1 MTVDHSST
9 SQAGHFE
16 HWANVYTSHK
26 AFSHPSELHG
36 GLCGRLAA
44 GARMPQSEWLQT
56 VCEQMGLPP
65 SAAQEDADLAE
76 FMNAAYDQAL
86 AQLKA
91 ADMSFQPL
99 LPDDDYSLDQRVQA
113 LSAWVRGFLE
123 GMALGARE
131 ALGEAPPEIR
141 ELIEDMVAISQVSDE
156 TEEDSEDGEY
166 QFNEIV
172 EYVRLGALAVYTEF
186 NPPETAGDSG
196 QPLKK
201 TLH

>member
-1 MTVDHSST
+1 MTSDQSST
-9 SQAGHFE
+9 RHAGQFE
-16 HWANVYTSHK
+16 NWANVYTSHK

-36 GLCGRLAA
+36 GLCGRLAV
-44 GARMPQSEWLQT
+44 GARMPESEWLQV
-56 VCEQMGLPP
+56 VCEQMGLAP
-65 SAAQEDADLAE
+65 SAAREDADLSD
-76 FMNAAYDQAL
+76 FMGAAYDQAL

-123 GMALGARE
+123 GMAVGARE

-141 ELIEDMVAISQVSDE
+141 ELIEDMVAISQVSEDA
-156 TEEDSEDGEY
+156 EEDSEDGEY

-186 NPPETAGDSG
+186 NPPESAADRD
-196 QPLKK
+196 QPLNK